1 MTRNITLLA
10 LAAFG
15 FIASAHADFS
25 GSYAPAQWT
34 ASNNN
39 GGNGFVAA
47 ADASL
52 LSLTSSD
59 FADGIP
65 RPVSLL
71 DYSVHVNQD
80 TTFSFSWQYVTDDD
94 SSSKD
99 TFGYAIS
106 GQAVQLSANNTGAYD
121 DAQIGTV
128 TVLVH
133 GGNTFSFQM
142 TSVDGIYGAATATV
156 SQFSATSAVPEP
168 EGYQLALAG
177 LVGVVVLARRRLFT
191 MCHPMNMGCIL

>member
-1 MTRNITLLA
+1 MTRHITFLA

-15 FIASAHADFS
+15 LMTSAHADFS
-25 GSYAPAQWT
+25 GQYAPAQWAVANT
-34 ASNNN
+34 N
-39 GGNGFVAA
+39 GGNGFALAA
-47 ADASL
+47 LDGSS

-71 DYSVHVNQD
+71 DYAIHVTQD
-80 TTFSFSWQYVTDDD
+80 TTFSFSWQYVTEDD

-106 GQAVQLSANNTGAYD
+106 GQAVQTMQLSANNTGAYD
-121 DAQIGTV
+121 DPQTGTT

-133 GGNTFSFQM
+133 GGQTFSFQM
-142 TSVDGIYGAATATV
+142 VSVDGIYGAATATI
-156 SQFSATSAVPEP
+156 SQFSATAVPEP

-177 LVGVVVLARRRLFT
+177 LLGVAAMMRRQQRQR
-191 MCHPMNMGCIL
+191 